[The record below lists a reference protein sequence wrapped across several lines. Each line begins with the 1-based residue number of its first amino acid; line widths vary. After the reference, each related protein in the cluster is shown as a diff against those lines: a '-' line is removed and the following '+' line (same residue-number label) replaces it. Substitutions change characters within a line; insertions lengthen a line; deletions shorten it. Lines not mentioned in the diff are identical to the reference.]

1 MRNVYRRSA
10 RISISINKHNS
21 ALISINKHHWTSIST
36 INIYQHHSAWMK
48 IHRPD
53 SALIRVIPLSLECK
67 KSEAEEHHLWGTVGE
82 WSRSGRGS
90 NIYREVMSGIT
101 VMANFKQLTIS
112 FCFFTFISKGHFGPL
127 NWCKTWSIRG
137 RWWTSECNSSAMLT
151 WRKTRNWCEAEMYFS
166 FPDRLVKL
174 RLLR

>member
-82 WSRSGRGS
+82 WSRSGRGRA
-90 NIYREVMSGIT
+90 IYTERLCPYLIFV
-101 VMANFKQLTIS
+101 IS
-112 FCFFTFISKGHFGPL
+112 FTQAKFSENEIYTEKRV
-127 NWCKTWSIRG
+127 NYKTGFRDKI
-137 RWWTSECNSSAMLT
+137 A
-151 WRKTRNWCEAEMYFS
+151 
-166 FPDRLVKL
+166 
-174 RLLR
+174 